1 MKKTLSLLATLFLL
15 NGCAE
20 TFALLGPATSL
31 GAGSG
36 KVAQSAI
43 SSAVSYSVK
52 KKTGKSPSE
61 HALTY
66 VQKHN
71 PQSKN
76 EKCVEFID
84 ATNSETCA
92 VINKKISTTK
102 KKIVQAKK
110 SIIKKYKIKDLA
122 RKSGITRR

>member
-1 MKKTLSLLATLFLL
+1 MYKQGGESMKKTLSLLATLFLL

-71 PQSKN
+71 PQSKK

-92 VINKKISTTK
+92 AINKKISTTK
-102 KKIVQAKK
+102 KKNRSSKEKYYKK
-110 SIIKKYKIKDLA
+110 I
-122 RKSGITRR
+122 